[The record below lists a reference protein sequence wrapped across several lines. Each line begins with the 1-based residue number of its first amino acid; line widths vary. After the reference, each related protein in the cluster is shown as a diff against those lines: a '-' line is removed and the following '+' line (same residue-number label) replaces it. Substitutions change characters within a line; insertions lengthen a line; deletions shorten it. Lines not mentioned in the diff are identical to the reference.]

1 MAVAALCASCSDW
14 LDVQPSDRI
23 SEENNFSDVAGFKK
37 ALNGVYVEL
46 NRSSLYGRNLTCGF
60 IEVLS
65 QRYAVGDD
73 NKSVKEYMGFNYSGS
88 AAESIL
94 SDIWS
99 TAYTLIANVNAI
111 LKNCELHRDVLSD
124 EYYHLIRGEALAL
137 RAFLHFDLFR
147 LFGPVYATNAA
158 DASIPY
164 YTEFSLNVAPSYVGE
179 EFMAMV
185 TADLIDAEK
194 ELEDDPIIRRGV
206 EGNTMD
212 TFLRYRNLRLNYYAV
227 QALLARAYY
236 YMGDSENALSYAKK
250 VIAVQEEKFPWINP
264 MKLTNTASMDR
275 VFSTEVLFAAQN
287 LQRNDLFTSLFDGS
301 NLKLSTLLAPRE
313 DVTNYLFDY
322 DKVDYRYM
330 SSLKNAIEISGSS
343 YSIFNKYQ
351 GTDSLYNQMIPLIR
365 VSEAYLIATE
375 TAADRTEKL
384 GYLNTLRN
392 HRGVKNVSSPS
403 SYYIK
408 REWLREF
415 YGEGQL
421 FFWYKRNQESYIQS
435 AYDPYGTVS
444 ISSSSY
450 KMPIPDGELK
460 YN

>member
-351 GTDSLYNQMIPLIR
+351 DRLALQPNDSVNTRKRGLPDCHGDSCRPHREVGLPQYVAQPPGREERLLSQQLLHKAGMAERVLWRGTALLLVQAQPRELHTVGLR
-365 VSEAYLIATE
+365 P
-375 TAADRTEKL
+375 
-384 GYLNTLRN
+384 LRN
-392 HRGVKNVSSPS
+392 GIN
-403 SYYIK
+403 
-408 REWLREF
+408 
-415 YGEGQL
+415 QL
-421 FFWYKRNQESYIQS
+421 
-435 AYDPYGTVS
+435 V
-444 ISSSSY
+444 
-450 KMPIPDGELK
+450 ELQ
-460 YN
+460 NAHSGR